1 MLLMDRIIGLI
12 FAEAI
17 ATPIPTAT
25 PWSSRVPTWG
35 QGVDSA
41 FEQAC
46 ILRFSS
52 NRKKKLQDF
61 CFFSSTFCVCKLLVA
76 SRHARGTTS
85 RQPPGGSS
93 AGFRHTLIWL
103 NTSVVGTA
111 KFQPSQR

>member
-1 MLLMDRIIGLI
+1 MDRIIGLI

-46 ILRFSS
+46 ILCFSS
-52 NRKKKLQDF
+52 NPKKKNF
-61 CFFSSTFCVCKLLVA
+61 KIFVFSQARFACASCLLLHVTRVGRRAVSRRGGRVQA
-76 SRHARGTTS
+76 SGT
-85 RQPPGGSS
+85 
-93 AGFRHTLIWL
+93 L
-103 NTSVVGTA
+103 
-111 KFQPSQR
+111 